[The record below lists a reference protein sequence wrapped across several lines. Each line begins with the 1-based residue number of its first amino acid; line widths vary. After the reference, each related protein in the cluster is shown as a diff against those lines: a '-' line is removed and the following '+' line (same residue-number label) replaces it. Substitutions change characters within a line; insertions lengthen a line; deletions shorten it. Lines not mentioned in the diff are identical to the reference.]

1 MRRYQ
6 VTITGVSALL
16 LHHDNIDFADA
27 LKAWRQD
34 PANKKLIAGGAGDDR
49 SPAFSWLGCLY
60 EHDGHIVVPGDNIMR
75 CLMEGGAQVPVPGG
89 KNGKTFKA
97 QTQSG
102 ILIEEEGW
110 PVLVD
115 GKPIPL
121 SKIEPLRDEMDFA
134 VHKETAVELGFDLF
148 VKRAKVGTS
157 KHIRV
162 RPRFARWQ
170 LRGHAMVTDEQ
181 ITTDVLRSIFEYAG
195 LYKGLGDWRPSSKT
209 PGPYGRFTAEVK
221 TV

>member
-1 MRRYQ
+1 M
-6 VTITGVSALL
+6 L
-16 LHHDNIDFADA
+16 LHHDNIEFSDE
-27 LKAWRQD
+27 LKRWRES
-34 PANKKLIAGGAGDDR
+34 PANKGKSIAGDDR

-60 EHDGHIVVPGDNIMR
+60 AFDGKAVIPADNLMR

-110 PVLVD
+110 PIMVD
-115 GKPIPL
+115 GKEIP
-121 SKIEPLRDEMDFA
+121 IEPLEGLREEEDFHVHREA
-134 VHKETAVELGFDLF
+134 VKEYGFDLY
-148 VKRAKVGTS
+148 VKRAKIGTS

-162 RPRFARWQ
+162 RPRFARWSIS
-170 LRGHAMVTDEQ
+170 GVVMVTDDK
-181 ITTDVLRSIFEYAG
+181 ITKDALGSILEMAG

-209 PGPYGRFTAEVK
+209 PGPYGRFTAEIRKV
-221 TV
+221 